1 VGATVNTRAA
11 IRSKYRRSWFAQPT
25 GATNLRILVTS
36 VAVVFLIVGVIWV
49 AGNSSA
55 QARYE
60 AERALYEN
68 DLTEY
73 NQCQTRVASS
83 AKLSDLANANSVL
96 AEAQDKLGASLVHTF
111 DAIYQLASDPESET
125 ARAFGAIIAQLREDV
140 AEVSEASAVVKE
152 AASQYD
158 RVDPSTCPPEP
169 TPPGG

>member
-1 VGATVNTRAA
+1 
-11 IRSKYRRSWFAQPT
+11 
-25 GATNLRILVTS
+25 
-36 VAVVFLIVGVIWV
+36 VVFLIVGVIWV

-96 AEAQDKLGASLVHTF
+96 AEAQDKLGTSLVHTF

-158 RVDPSTCPPEP
+158 RVDPATCPPEP